1 MIAPH
6 GGRLINRI
14 PDGQRR
20 ERLLDRAEDVPDIT
34 IANDTIKDLQ
44 NIANGAYSPL
54 TGFMDHNNFHKVV
67 EDKTL
72 EDGTVW
78 TIPIILDVDEDKA
91 EAVTEAGEAAIV
103 DEDGQILAI
112 IDVDETFEIDKDHA
126 VKHLY
131 GTDDRDHPGV
141 QMYYDK
147 EDYAVG
153 GDIQLLNQGFTDH
166 SDYYLAPKETRVLFK
181 EKDWDTVVGFQ
192 TRNAPHRGHE
202 YLQKSA
208 LEQVDAI
215 LIHPKI
221 GSKKAGDYRDEV
233 ILDAYRSLI
242 KHYYRGRAAMSI
254 FAAKMRYMGP
264 REAVF
269 DAIVRKNYGCTHFIV
284 GRDHAGVG
292 DYYDEFAAQ
301 NIFDEFGSIG
311 VEPLFYDYA
320 FYCNECQDTVSEKIC
335 PHGADARIT
344 PSGTKIRNM
353 LADQETP
360 PAEMMRPEVAKTV
373 QEYEHPFVEEDL

>member
-14 PDGQRR
+14 PKGTRR
-20 ERLLDRAEDVPDIT
+20 ERLLDKAQDLPRIT
-34 IANDTIKDLQ
+34 IQQDTIKDLQ
-44 NIANGAYSPL
+44 NIANGAYSPI
-54 TGFMDHNNFHKVV
+54 TGFLDQNNFNKVL

-78 TIPIILDVDEDKA
+78 TIPIILDVDEEKA
-91 EAVTEAGEAAIV
+91 QAVEDAGGTTIE
-103 DEDGQILAI
+103 DEDGQILAT
-112 IDVDETFEIDKDHA
+112 IDVDETYMIDKDHA
-126 VKHLY
+126 VKQLY

-141 QMYYDK
+141 QMYYEK
-147 EDYAVG
+147 EDYAVA

-166 SDYYLAPKETRVLFK
+166 EDYYLAPKETRVLFK
-181 EKDWDTVVGFQ
+181 ENEWDTVVGFQ

-221 GSKKAGDYRDEV
+221 GSKKPGDYRDEV
-233 ILDAYRSLI
+233 ILKSYRSLLQN
-242 KHYYRGRAAMSI
+242 YYHDKAAMSI

-292 DYYDEFAAQ
+292 DYYDEFASQ
-301 NIFDEFGSIG
+301 EIFDEFGTIG
-311 VEPLFYDYA
+311 VEPMFYDYA
-320 FYCNECQDTVSEKIC
+320 FYCRECEDTVSEKIC
-335 PHGADARIT
+335 PHGADARVT
-344 PSGTKIRNM
+344 PSGTKIRGM
-353 LADQETP
+353 LADNDTP
-360 PAEMMRPEVAKTV
+360 PTEMMRPEVAETI
-373 QEYEHPFVEEDL
+373 QTFEQPFVEEDL